1 MVQKSFTIRPGY
13 TTINIAQKIAVSFQ
27 AGLRSISKEYFI
39 MQNQQKLNQQKLEQQ
54 GSNPQKSEP
63 QKEKQQT
70 QRWIN
75 AEIITYVFCGVLT
88 TLVDWLVF
96 ALLNEHLKTDYR
108 VATALSWLCAVI
120 FAYIVNKLVVFKNY
134 QFQPARLFKEWWSF
148 FAARAVSGVMVMV
161 MMVFFVDVLLWKNIY
176 LGNLTLGVYLAKAI
190 VSVINLVVNYVLSK
204 WWIFKKR

>member
-1 MVQKSFTIRPGY
+1 
-13 TTINIAQKIAVSFQ
+13 
-27 AGLRSISKEYFI
+27 
-39 MQNQQKLNQQKLEQQ
+39 MQNQQKLNRQKLEQQ
-54 GSNPQKSEP
+54 K
-63 QKEKQQT
+63 

-75 AEIITYVFCGVLT
+75 TEIIAYVLCGVLT

-96 ALLNEHLKTDYR
+96 ALLSEHLKTDYR
-108 VATALSWLCAVI
+108 VATAFSWLCAVI

-134 QFQPARLFKEWWSF
+134 QFQPARLLKEWWSF

-190 VSVINLVVNYVLSK
+190 VSVINLVLNYVFSK

>member
-1 MVQKSFTIRPGY
+1 
-13 TTINIAQKIAVSFQ
+13 
-27 AGLRSISKEYFI
+27 

-96 ALLNEHLKTDYR
+96 ALLKTDYR
-108 VATALSWLCAVI
+108 AATALSWLCAVI

-134 QFQPARLFKEWWSF
+134 QFQPARLLKEWWSF

-161 MMVFFVDVLLWKNIY
+161 MMVVFVDVLLWKNIY

>member
-1 MVQKSFTIRPGY
+1 
-13 TTINIAQKIAVSFQ
+13 
-27 AGLRSISKEYFI
+27 
-39 MQNQQKLNQQKLEQQ
+39 MQNQQNLNQQKLGQQ
-54 GSNPQKSEP
+54 GSNPQKSKP
-63 QKEKQQT
+63 QKEKQQK

-75 AEIITYVFCGVLT
+75 AEIIAYVLCGVLT

-190 VSVINLVVNYVLSK
+190 VSVINLVVNYVFSK